1 MRATRLVSLLLL
13 LQTRGQLTAGEI
25 ADRLEVSI
33 RTVHRDVQSLAAAGV
48 PVEALRGVAGGYRL
62 AGGYRTRLTGLT
74 GDEAQALFA
83 PGLPG
88 PAAELRLGRGLAAPR
103 PQPLAAPPP
112 RPPWSPPPGP
122 PGPAAELGLGGELAA
137 ARLKPLAALPHDLQ
151 ERASRASALFHL
163 DTRGW
168 FRAEDKVPHLPAL
181 SAAVWSGCRARIRY
195 REGGKVVQRTID
207 PLGLV
212 LKGGVWYLVA
222 RRSAGM
228 RVYRVSR
235 VAAVHALADS
245 FERPDAF
252 ELRSFWEE
260 WSRDFEQRLA
270 RVEVVVRV
278 TEDVRRYLPG
288 EPRVESDG
296 RAVLAFSHL
305 GDAYRE
311 LLRFGAQL
319 EVLEPAELRTRL
331 ADTGREIAQ
340 LYAAA

>member
-13 LQTRGQLTAGEI
+13 LQTRGQLTAADI
-25 ADRLEVSI
+25 ADRLEVSV

-48 PVEALRGVAGGYRL
+48 PVEAVRGVAGGYRL

-74 GDEAQALFA
+74 ADEAEALFA
-83 PGLPG
+83 AGM
-88 PAAELRLGRGLAAPR
+88 
-103 PQPLAAPPP
+103 
-112 RPPWSPPPGP
+112 

-137 ARLKPLAALPHDLQ
+137 ARLKLLAALPQDLQ

-168 FRAEDKVPHLPAL
+168 FRAEDKVPHLSAL
-181 SAAVWSGCRARIRY
+181 SSAVWRGCRARIRY
-195 REGGKVVQRTID
+195 REGGRVVQRTVD

-235 VAAVHALADS
+235 VAAVRPLDTS
-245 FERPDAF
+245 FDRPDEF
-252 ELRSFWEE
+252 ELRGFWEE
-260 WSRDFEQRLA
+260 WSRNFERQLA

-278 TEDVRRYLPG
+278 DEDVRRFLPG
-288 EPRVESDG
+288 EARVEAGG

-319 EVLEPAELRTRL
+319 EVLEPRELRDRL
-331 ADTGREIAQ
+331 AATGREIAA

>member
-13 LQTRGQLTAGEI
+13 LQTRGQLTAAEI

-33 RTVHRDVQSLAAAGV
+33 RTVHRDVHSLAAAGV
-48 PVEALRGVAGGYRL
+48 PVEAVRGVAGGYRL

-74 GDEAQALFA
+74 ADEAEALFA
-83 PGLPG
+83 GG
-88 PAAELRLGRGLAAPR
+88 I
-103 PQPLAAPPP
+103 
-112 RPPWSPPPGP
+112 

-137 ARLKPLAALPHDLQ
+137 ARLKLLAALPHDLQ

-168 FRAEDKVPHLPAL
+168 FRAEDKVPQLTAL
-181 SAAVWSGCRARIRY
+181 SAALWKGCRVRIRY
-195 REGGKVVQRTID
+195 REGGTVVQRTID

-235 VAAVHALADS
+235 VAAVRPLDET
-245 FERPDAF
+245 FDRPDAF
-252 ELRSFWEE
+252 DLRAFWEK

-278 TEDVRRYLPG
+278 ADDVRRYLPG
-288 EPRVESDG
+288 EPRVEPDG

-319 EVLEPAELRTRL
+319 EVLEPEELRVRL
-331 ADTGREIAQ
+331 AETGRDIAQ